1 MELMSAI
8 DEYLQG
14 KYGTGESQSLGQL
27 NDFDTAGYA
36 GTQSVAKEFGLSDNN
51 PLVQQWDQD
60 QTLSTLNENPLQDLR
75 AESVPARAAAIT
87 QSVFGSPAPP
97 LAPASARPVDNRL
110 AAMQARGA
118 KAVHSQ
124 SIAAERKQMREQM
137 LQKFEVAAEAPT
149 KKLAAQAADTI
160 GDGTV
165 PSDSSYLP
173 IPTVAAAASGVPAL
187 AAAAKAAVKPAGKAP
202 ASPAHAE
209 NGGCGPGE
217 LLCGS
222 ADHAGVKSSV
232 SNDKSRTVQAKARAA
247 KKAATAAAA
256 PKPKALVIKSPAHA
270 APSPKIAKSAE
281 EARLR
286 AQIKALKKKVH
297 QEGLDAKHQQ
307 LAKATAAG
315 APKPTQSWSGLAD
328 ILTTRTSAERQAAR
342 EQKRL
347 LSEESSTL
355 SRYNL
360 LSDPEDDLHVGQSSD
375 GPTGAAS
382 FGSLLT
388 TLKKDEDP
396 EAAAQESMYRDA

>member
-1 MELMSAI
+1 VELMSAI

-165 PSDSSYLP
+165 PSDWREGGQGDR
-173 IPTVAAAASGVPAL
+173 ASARHTEQVHIYTHARTRTRTHTH
-187 AAAAKAAVKPAGKAP
+187 
-202 ASPAHAE
+202 AHA
-209 NGGCGPGE
+209 
-217 LLCGS
+217 
-222 ADHAGVKSSV
+222 H
-232 SNDKSRTVQAKARAA
+232 
-247 KKAATAAAA
+247 
-256 PKPKALVIKSPAHA
+256 
-270 APSPKIAKSAE
+270 
-281 EARLR
+281 
-286 AQIKALKKKVH
+286 
-297 QEGLDAKHQQ
+297 
-307 LAKATAAG
+307 
-315 APKPTQSWSGLAD
+315 
-328 ILTTRTSAERQAAR
+328 TRTHTHTHTGRQPPDPAAR
-342 EQKRL
+342 TAQDTR
-347 LSEESSTL
+347 TL
-355 SRYNL
+355 DVQTR
-360 LSDPEDDLHVGQSSD
+360 
-375 GPTGAAS
+375 
-382 FGSLLT
+382 
-388 TLKKDEDP
+388 
-396 EAAAQESMYRDA
+396 R